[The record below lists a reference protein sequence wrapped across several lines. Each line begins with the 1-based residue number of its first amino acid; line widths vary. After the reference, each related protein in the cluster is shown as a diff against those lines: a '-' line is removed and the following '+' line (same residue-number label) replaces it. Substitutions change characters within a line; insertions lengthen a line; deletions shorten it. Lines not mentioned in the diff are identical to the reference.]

1 MFKRNSKEEVEI
13 EEERNCEEEKEEEEE
28 KEKDEEEVKV
38 EEDSKRRGAIVLD
51 KEEFYRDAVWVSFLQ
66 EAKQLRTF

>member
-1 MFKRNSKEEVEI
+1 MEI
-13 EEERNCEEEKEEEEE
+13 EEERNCEQEKEEEKAE
-28 KEKDEEEVKV
+28 DEEVKV

-66 EAKQLRTF
+66 KAKQLRTF

>member
-1 MFKRNSKEEVEI
+1 MEI
-13 EEERNCEEEKEEEEE
+13 EEERNCEEEKEKEEEE
-28 KEKDEEEVKV
+28 EEEVKV

-66 EAKQLRTF
+66 EAQQLRTF

>member
-1 MFKRNSKEEVEI
+1 MEI
-13 EEERNCEEEKEEEEE
+13 EEERNCEEEKEKEE
-28 KEKDEEEVKV
+28 EEEVKV

>member
-1 MFKRNSKEEVEI
+1 MEL
-13 EEERNCEEEKEEEEE
+13 EEERNCEQEKEEEEE
-28 KEKDEEEVKV
+28 EEEEEEVKV

>member
-1 MFKRNSKEEVEI
+1 MEI
-13 EEERNCEEEKEEEEE
+13 EEERNYEQEKEKEKDEEEE
-28 KEKDEEEVKV
+28 KEVEEEVKV

>member
-1 MFKRNSKEEVEI
+1 MEV
-13 EEERNCEEEKEEEEE
+13 EEERNCEQEKEEEKEKEKEEEEE
-28 KEKDEEEVKV
+28 EEEEVKV

>member
-1 MFKRNSKEEVEI
+1 MEL
-13 EEERNCEEEKEEEEE
+13 EEERNCEQEKEEE
-28 KEKDEEEVKV
+28 KEKEEEEEVKV

>member
-1 MFKRNSKEEVEI
+1 MEI
-13 EEERNCEEEKEEEEE
+13 EEERNCEEEKEKEE
-28 KEKDEEEVKV
+28 EEEVKV

-66 EAKQLRTF
+66 EAKQLRTSRRTAVTA

>member
-1 MFKRNSKEEVEI
+1 MEI
-13 EEERNCEEEKEEEEE
+13 EEERNCEEEKEKEE
-28 KEKDEEEVKV
+28 EEEVKA

>member
-1 MFKRNSKEEVEI
+1 MEI
-13 EEERNCEEEKEEEEE
+13 EEERNCEQEKEKEEEEE
-28 KEKDEEEVKV
+28 EEEEVKV

>member
-1 MFKRNSKEEVEI
+1 MEL
-13 EEERNCEEEKEEEEE
+13 EEERNCEQEKEEEKEEEE
-28 KEKDEEEVKV
+28 EEEVKV

>member
-1 MFKRNSKEEVEI
+1 MEI
-13 EEERNCEEEKEEEEE
+13 EEERNCEEEIEKEKKKEEEE
-28 KEKDEEEVKV
+28 EEEVKV

-66 EAKQLRTF
+66 EAKQLT

>member
-1 MFKRNSKEEVEI
+1 MEV
-13 EEERNCEEEKEEEEE
+13 EEERNCEQEKEEEKEKEKEEEEE
-28 KEKDEEEVKV
+28 EEEEEEVKV

>member
-1 MFKRNSKEEVEI
+1 MEI
-13 EEERNCEEEKEEEEE
+13 EEERNCEQEKEEEEE
-28 KEKDEEEVKV
+28 EEEEEEVKV

>member
-1 MFKRNSKEEVEI
+1 MEI
-13 EEERNCEEEKEEEEE
+13 EEERNCEQEKEEEEE
-28 KEKDEEEVKV
+28 EEEEVKV

>member
-1 MFKRNSKEEVEI
+1 MEI
-13 EEERNCEEEKEEEEE
+13 EEERNCEEKKEKEE
-28 KEKDEEEVKV
+28 EEEVKV

>member
-1 MFKRNSKEEVEI
+1 MEI
-13 EEERNCEEEKEEEEE
+13 EEERNCEQEKEEEKEE
-28 KEKDEEEVKV
+28 EEEVKV

>member
-1 MFKRNSKEEVEI
+1 MEI
-13 EEERNCEEEKEEEEE
+13 EEERNCEEEKEKEE
-28 KEKDEEEVKV
+28 EEEVKV
-38 EEDSKRRGAIVLD
+38 KEDSKRRGAIVLD